1 MEMPPKNGYLVGQ
14 KYDSKDDIMI
24 NQWI

>member
-1 MEMPPKNGYLVGQ
+1 MEMPPKNGYLIGQ
-14 KYDSKDDIMI
+14 KYDLKNDIMI